1 MQLTAKLE
9 QILPAVTGQGAN
21 GEWRRQEFILETD
34 GQYPKKVCIMVW
46 GDRINLSQFTPGT
59 MLTVDFD
66 LESRENNGRWY
77 TSARAWKVEVAGS
90 APQQA
95 APAYGGAPSYGAP
108 QPTAPVYGAPQVA
121 PQPAAPAYTAPAA
134 PQADPLAAAAADSSD
149 DLPF

>member
-21 GEWRRQEFILETD
+21 GEWRRQEFIVETD

-46 GDRINLSQFTPGT
+46 GDRINLTQFTPGM
-59 MLTVDFD
+59 MLTVYFD

-77 TSARAWKVEVAGS
+77 TSARAWKVEVAGA

-95 APAYGGAPSYGAP
+95 APTYSTSQAAA
-108 QPTAPVYGAPQVA
+108 A
-121 PQPAAPAYTAPAA
+121 PQPAAPAYSAPAA
-134 PQADPLAAAAADSSD
+134 PDAAPLAAAASEGSPD